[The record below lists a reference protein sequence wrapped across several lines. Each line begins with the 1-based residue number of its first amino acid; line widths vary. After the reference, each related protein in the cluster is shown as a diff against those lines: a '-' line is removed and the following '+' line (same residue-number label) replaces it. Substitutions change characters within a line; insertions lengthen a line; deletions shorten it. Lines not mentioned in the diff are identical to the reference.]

1 GLERKRRRGGGRRG
15 RGDGEVKPA
24 AEAPSAVVAFS
35 CSTQCFPR
43 PMLFGFCA
51 LFCFSFL
58 LLVLPLE
65 LKTSDAGTEDG
76 AFLKWTAEAARS
88 WVEPGWNAGLLQP
101 I

>member
-51 LFCFSFL
+51 LFSQ
-58 LLVLPLE
+58 VQVQ
-65 LKTSDAGTEDG
+65 KRGHDAGTEDG
-76 AFLKWTAEAARS
+76 VFLKWTAETARS